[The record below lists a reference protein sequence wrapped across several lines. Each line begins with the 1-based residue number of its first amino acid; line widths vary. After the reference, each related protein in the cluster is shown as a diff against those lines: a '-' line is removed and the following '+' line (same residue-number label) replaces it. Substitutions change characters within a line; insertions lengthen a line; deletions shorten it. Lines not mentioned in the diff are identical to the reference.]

1 MKIRNAVMGE
11 LNLLMEMYADAR
23 RFMAEHGNPDQWG
36 TSYPPREMVEGD
48 IRGENVYVCEEDGRV
63 TGAFY
68 YKEGKDATYEVIEDG
83 TWLSKR
89 PYGVVHR
96 IISDGTV
103 KGTASFCLAWAL
115 EQCKNLKID
124 THRENRVMQKLLE
137 KNGFTYCGIIYAE
150 DGSRR
155 MAYQKQAK

>member
-1 MKIRNAVMGE
+1 MGE

-36 TSYPPREMVEGD
+36 TNYPPREMVEED
-48 IRGENVYVCEEDGRV
+48 IRAGNVYVCEKDGRV

-68 YKEGKDATYEVIEDG
+68 YKEGKDATYGVIEDG
-83 TWLSKR
+83 AWLSER